1 MESNANKVMTVRLK
15 EGVVR
20 GFDTKLKDLKLR
32 RDEYLR
38 MQLEREIESL
48 AKISPNSESS
58 ARYLQMTRM
67 ERFSDRIKVGIKLPF
82 ALIERINKVCA
93 DKRVPRDL
101 FIESFIDFLVNGW
114 HEEGVAGVASPLDKA
129 YVYLSDPYGDFVGE
143 PSVLYQNRC
152 TLTDEQA
159 RLLTELENL

>member
-1 MESNANKVMTVRLK
+1 MESNANKVMTIRLK
-15 EGVVR
+15 ESVVR

-48 AKISPNSESS
+48 AKISPNSELS

-93 DKRVPRDL
+93 DKKVPRDL
-101 FIESFIDFLVNGW
+101 FIETFIDFLVNGW
-114 HEEGVAGVASPLDKA
+114 PEKGVEASPLDKA
-129 YVYLSDPYGDFVGE
+129 YVYLNNPYWDFDGE
-143 PSVLYQNRC
+143 PNLYLQQC
-152 TLTDEQA
+152 SLTDEQA

>member
-1 MESNANKVMTVRLK
+1 MEVDMESNANKVMTIRLK
-15 EGVVR
+15 ESVVR

-48 AKISPNSESS
+48 AKISPNSELS

-93 DKRVPRDL
+93 DKKVPRDL
-101 FIESFIDFLVNGW
+101 FIETFIDFLVNGW
-114 HEEGVAGVASPLDKA
+114 PEEGVDSPLDKA
-129 YVYLSDPYGDFVGE
+129 YEY
-143 PSVLYQNRC
+143 LYQSYWDVVGGQNLYLQRC
-152 TLTDEQA
+152 SLTDEQA